1 MFIFKYWQLWHQKEI
16 ENAKNCGFF
25 STVIDALFASS
36 LETSIGP
43 EGLNDSSMRISVKKL
58 SAILKKQLRS
68 TNSKTKIPF
77 RWLLLN

>member
-1 MFIFKYWQLWHQKEI
+1 MSIFKYWQLWDPKEMK
-16 ENAKNCGFF
+16 NAKNSGFF
-25 STVIDALFASS
+25 STVIDAFASS